1 MKDWQL
7 IFENNKKIFKF
18 SVISLEVVGLLI
30 DQLSLLALDL
40 LQSLKLQIHTTQV
53 TTKHEIKQV

>member
-18 SVISLEVVGLLI
+18 SVISLEDVRLLI

-40 LQSLKLQIHTTQV
+40 LQRLKLQIH